1 MEEYEALYNKGLEML
16 KLKKYDDAIMYF
28 NKVLELNK
36 RYKAAYKEKGDA
48 LLTLGRTDEALNC
61 FTIATNLD
69 PDYVEAWEKK
79 EAAHLLRGDYDDAI
93 KCLDNITRIKP
104 DDERAWLDKGSL
116 MLNLHRFRSAV
127 ECFDKALSIN
137 PNSEAL
143 SKKEEALKHIGGVTK
158 REVIHLIKKI
168 CILGDGAVGKT
179 SLIRRYVHDVFDDK
193 YLSTI
198 GAKITKKVVTLK
210 YHGAKPDVVLTL
222 MIWDIAGQK
231 DYNNVHPTYYQGAE
245 GALIVCDI
253 TRKETLGNMS
263 QWVESLHSVAN
274 KVPMVFLANK
284 SDLKIQATFNENDM
298 KNIAAR
304 FKSPFFLTSAKTGQ
318 NVEEAFSAVGREL
331 LKAEE

>member
-16 KLKKYDDAIMYF
+16 KLKKYDDAILYF
-28 NKVLELNK
+28 NKALELNK
-36 RYKAAYKEKGDA
+36 RYKEAYKEKGGA
-48 LLTLGRTDEALNC
+48 LLTLSRTEEALNC
-61 FTIATNLD
+61 FTVATNLD
-69 PDYVEAWEKK
+69 PDYVEAWETK

-104 DDERAWLDKGSL
+104 DDERAWLDKGLL
-116 MLNLHRFRSAV
+116 MLNLYRFRSAV
-127 ECFDKALSIN
+127 ECFDKAIGIN
-137 PNSEAL
+137 PNSEAV

-158 REVIHLIKKI
+158 REVTRLIKKI

-245 GALIVCDI
+245 GALVVCDI

-263 QWVESLHSVAN
+263 QWVESIYNVAN

-284 SDLKIQATFNENDM
+284 SDLKMQATFNENDM

-304 FKSPFFLTSAKTGQ
+304 FKSSFFLTSAKTGQ
-318 NVEEAFSAVGREL
+318 NVEEAFSTIGREL
-331 LKAEE
+331 LKGEE

>member
-28 NKVLELNK
+28 NKALELNK
-36 RYKAAYKEKGDA
+36 RYKEAYKEKGGA
-48 LLTLGRTDEALNC
+48 LLTLGRTEEALNC
-61 FTIATNLD
+61 FTVATNLD
-69 PDYVEAWEKK
+69 PDYVEAWETK

-93 KCLDNITRIKP
+93 KCMDNITRVKS
-104 DDERAWLDKGSL
+104 DDEKAWLNKGLL
-116 MLNLHRFRSAV
+116 MLNLYRFRSAV
-127 ECFDKALSIN
+127 ECFDKAIGIN
-137 PNSEAL
+137 PNSEAV

-158 REVIHLIKKI
+158 REVTRLIKKI

-231 DYNNVHPTYYQGAE
+231 DYNNVHPAYYQGAE
-245 GALIVCDI
+245 GALVVSDI
-253 TRKETLGNMS
+253 TRKETLENMC
-263 QWVESLHSVAN
+263 QWVEALYIITE
-274 KVPMVFLANK
+274 KVPIVFLANK
-284 SDLKIQATFNENDM
+284 SDLKMQAGFNEDDM
-298 KNIAAR
+298 KKIAAR
-304 FKSPFFLTSAKTGQ
+304 FKSPYLSTSAKTGQ
-318 NVEEAFSAVGREL
+318 NVEEAFSTIGREL
-331 LKAEE
+331 LKGEG

>member
-16 KLKKYDDAIMYF
+16 KLKKYDDAILYF
-28 NKVLELNK
+28 NKALELNK
-36 RYKAAYKEKGDA
+36 RYKEAYKEKGGA
-48 LLTLGRTDEALNC
+48 LLTLSRTEEALNC
-61 FTIATNLD
+61 FTVATNLD
-69 PDYVEAWEKK
+69 PDYVEAWETK

-104 DDERAWLDKGSL
+104 DDERAWLDKGLL
-116 MLNLHRFRSAV
+116 MLNLYRFRSAV
-127 ECFDKALSIN
+127 ECFDKAIGIN
-137 PNSEAL
+137 PNSEAV

-158 REVIHLIKKI
+158 REVTRLIKKI

-245 GALIVCDI
+245 GALVVSDI
-253 TRKETLGNMS
+253 TRKETLKSMP
-263 QWVESLHSVAN
+263 QWIESVYSVAGN
-274 KVPMVFLANK
+274 VPIVFLANK
-284 SDLKIQATFNENDM
+284 SDLKMQAAFNEDDM
-298 KNIAAR
+298 KKIAAR
-304 FKSPFFLTSAKTGQ
+304 FKSPYLSTSAKTGQ
-318 NVEEAFSAVGREL
+318 NVEEAFSTIGREL
-331 LKAEE
+331 LKGEE

>member
-16 KLKKYDDAIMYF
+16 KLKKYDDAILYF
-28 NKVLELNK
+28 NKALELNK
-36 RYKAAYKEKGDA
+36 RYKEAYEKKGDA

-61 FTIATNLD
+61 FTVATNLD

-127 ECFDKALSIN
+127 ECFDKAIGIN
-137 PNSEAL
+137 PNSEGVV
-143 SKKEEALKHIGGVTK
+143 KKEEALKHIGGVTK
-158 REVIHLIKKI
+158 REVTRLIKKI

-198 GAKITKKVVTLK
+198 GAKITKKVITLK
-210 YHGAKPDVVLTL
+210 YHGAKPDVVLTF

-245 GALIVCDI
+245 GALVVCDI
-253 TRKETLGNMS
+253 TRKETLESMS
-263 QWVESLHSVAN
+263 QWVESLYAVAN
-274 KVPMVFLANK
+274 KVPIVFLANK
-284 SDLKIQATFNENDM
+284 SDLKMQAAFNENDM
-298 KNIAAR
+298 KNTAAR
-304 FKSPFFLTSAKTGQ
+304 FKIPSFFTSAKTGQ
-318 NVEEAFSAVGREL
+318 NVEEAFSTIGREL
-331 LKAEE
+331 LKGEE